1 MQIVIMLL
9 AIITQRKVSAPV
21 LSLVALNA
29 AVAAT
34 VVTGFAFT
42 GGIVPSDYQQKSAPP
57 LATSPSLPSFHSPRL
72 ALPRNNNMPHL
83 RCRGLDKTIKRTMSN
98 IFAGADSSEDT
109 THKTEE
115 DDSTSISVHLS
126 TSSTN
131 STSKSSHLLQT
142 KFQVGDYYI
151 WLYTSNGIPSSFERY
166 EITNVSTVVGDDD
179 LEESRSS
186 TLVEIEMATHFPNPH
201 CEDEITSTTGDCSD
215 GPSTIGDHIGNSK
228 QTMEFNVHHRMQINL
243 SENLAAVNSKDD
255 WRLTRF
261 DYKNYSTLKNEN
273 DISMDEPI
281 EKFTLQSDN
290 QLPTIPP
297 PWKWQSATPPGQGGE
312 NVQAFEEKFD
322 CFSMLRRQE
331 KQQHHDTSTLPEPV
345 EDKLAEV
352 ALEEQRECTLNT
364 KRIHVG
370 RTQRHYYTG
379 SWYGA
384 KGCKLC
390 GIALFKEFENPEFS
404 FSLVEYGNVKVDGG
418 DVKIHVEMVNGI
430 DSAFSEI

>member
-1 MQIVIMLL
+1 
-9 AIITQRKVSAPV
+9 
-21 LSLVALNA
+21 
-29 AVAAT
+29 
-34 VVTGFAFT
+34 
-42 GGIVPSDYQQKSAPP
+42 
-57 LATSPSLPSFHSPRL
+57 
-72 ALPRNNNMPHL
+72 
-83 RCRGLDKTIKRTMSN
+83 
-98 IFAGADSSEDT
+98 
-109 THKTEE
+109 
-115 DDSTSISVHLS
+115 
-126 TSSTN
+126 
-131 STSKSSHLLQT
+131 
-142 KFQVGDYYI
+142 
-151 WLYTSNGIPSSFERY
+151 
-166 EITNVSTVVGDDD
+166 
-179 LEESRSS
+179 
-186 TLVEIEMATHFPNPH
+186 MATHFPNPH
-201 CEDEITSTTGDCSD
+201 CEDEITGTTGDCSD

-255 WRLTRF
+255 WRLTSF
-261 DYKNYSTLKNEN
+261 EKYSTLKNEN

-290 QLPTIPP
+290 QLPTILP
-297 PWKWQSATPPGQGGE
+297 PWKWQSARPPGQGGE

-370 RTQRHYYTG
+370 RTQRHHYTG

-430 DSAFSEI
+430 DSAVSEI